1 MKYFV
6 ESYGC
11 TMNYGEGA
19 QLSEHMSAMGHTE
32 VDSADTADI
41 IILNT
46 CTVVD
51 TTEKKMIRRMSEL
64 RNAGKEVIVTG
75 CMAKVQ
81 TNRINIRLPDSMII
95 APDRYPEFPTLVSEK
110 YGLPITTPSR
120 IKTNILPISQGCLG
134 NCTYCITKFARG
146 RLVSYPPDELTDR
159 FNNMVDSGVKEILIT
174 AQDTGCY
181 GFDIGTTLPSLIRK
195 MLEKEGEYRIRI
207 GMMNPD
213 NLSPILSDLLDVMKD
228 TRVYRFLHVPVQSG
242 SDIVLKKMNR
252 QYTINEFTE
261 IVDKARSVHPDIS
274 ISTDMI
280 SGFPEETDEDH
291 KKSVGLI
298 EQLKADT
305 VNITRFS
312 ARPGTEASRMQQVHG
327 RICKNRSAELTDTKN
342 NVEYSVNEKLIGKKF
357 RAVVAE
363 HGKPGT
369 MIARTDNYRPVT
381 IESDLPIGSF
391 TEVEVTNCA
400 PTYLVGRVLNK

>member
-1 MKYFV
+1 V

-19 QLSEHMSAMGHTE
+19 QLSEHMSAMGHIE
-32 VDSADTADI
+32 VDSADIADI
-41 IILNT
+41 VILNT

-81 TNRINIRLPDSMII
+81 TNRINIRLPDSMVI
-95 APDRYPEFPTLVSEK
+95 APDRYPEFSDLVSEK
-110 YGLPITTPSR
+110 YGPLIAIPLK
-120 IKTNILPISQGCLG
+120 IKTNIIPISQGCLG

-146 RLVSYPPDELTDR
+146 RLVSYPPDELTKR
-159 FNNMVDSGVKEILIT
+159 FNEMVDSGIKEILIT

-181 GFDIGTTLPSLIRK
+181 GFDISVTLPSLIRK
-195 MLEKEGEYRIRI
+195 MLKKEGEYRIRV

-213 NLSPILSDLLDVMKD
+213 NLSPILNDLLDVMKD
-228 TRVYRFLHVPVQSG
+228 PRVYRFLHIPVQSG
-242 SDIVLKKMNR
+242 SNAVLKKMNR
-252 QYTINEFTE
+252 LYTVEEFTDM
-261 IVDKARSVHPDIS
+261 VDKARFVHSDVS

-291 KKSVGLI
+291 MKSIELI
-298 EQLKADT
+298 KQLKADT

-312 ARPGTEASRMQQVHG
+312 ARPGTEAALMQQIHG
-327 RICKNRSAELTDTKN
+327 RICKDRSAELTDTKN
-342 NVEYSVNEKLIGKKF
+342 DVEYSVNEKLIGKKF
-357 RAVVAE
+357 KALIAE
-363 HGKPGT
+363 YGKPGT
-369 MIARTDNYRPVT
+369 MIARTDNYRPVA

-391 TEVEVTNCA
+391 TEVEVTACA
-400 PTYLVGRVLNK
+400 PTYLIGRVLNK

>member
-1 MKYFV
+1 
-6 ESYGC
+6 
-11 TMNYGEGA
+11 MNYGEGA
-19 QLSEHMSAMGHTE
+19 QLSERMSAMGHVE

-41 IILNT
+41 VILNT

-95 APDRYPEFPTLVSEK
+95 APDRYPEFSDLVSKK
-110 YGLPITTPSR
+110 YDPPCTIPVG
-120 IKTNILPISQGCLG
+120 IKTNIIPIAQGCLG

-146 RLVSYPPDELTDR
+146 RLVSYSPDVLVDR
-159 FNNMVDSGVKEILIT
+159 FNEMIDSGIKEILIT

-181 GFDIGTTLPSLIRK
+181 GFDIGTTLPSLIGR

-213 NLSPILSDLLDVMKD
+213 NLDPILDDLLNAMNDP
-228 TRVYRFLHVPVQSG
+228 RVYRFLHIPVQSG
-242 SDIVLKKMNR
+242 SDAVLKKMNR
-252 QYTINEFTE
+252 QYTVNNFMKM
-261 IVDKARSVHPDIS
+261 VYRSRLVHPDIS

-291 KKSVGLI
+291 RKSIELI
-298 EQLKADT
+298 EQLGADT

-312 ARPGTEASRMQQVHG
+312 ARPGTEAALMPQVHG
-327 RICKNRSAELTDTKN
+327 RVCKDRSAELTDTKN
-342 NVEYSVNEKLIGKKF
+342 DVEYSVNEKLIGMKF
-357 RAVVAE
+357 KALVAE
-363 HGKPGT
+363 YGKPGT
-369 MIARTDNYRPVT
+369 VIARTDNYRPVAV
-381 IESDLPIGSF
+381 ESDLPIGSF
-391 TEVEVTNCA
+391 TDIEVTGCA
-400 PTYLVGRVLNK
+400 PTYLIGRVLNK

>member
-1 MKYFV
+1 M

-19 QLSEHMSAMGHTE
+19 QLSERMSAMGHVE
-32 VDSADTADI
+32 VDSVDTADI
-41 IILNT
+41 VILNT

-81 TNRINIRLPDSMII
+81 ANRISIRLPNSMII
-95 APDRYPEFPTLVSEK
+95 APDRYPDFSDLVSEK
-110 YGLPITTPSR
+110 YDPPQMIPVGIKSNIIPIA
-120 IKTNILPISQGCLG
+120 QGCLG

-146 RLVSYPPDELTDR
+146 RLVSYSPDVLADR
-159 FNNMVDSGVKEILIT
+159 FNEMIDSGIKEILIT

-195 MLEKEGEYRIRI
+195 MLKKEGEYRIRI

-213 NLSPILSDLLDVMKD
+213 NLNLMLDDLLDVMND
-228 TRVYRFLHVPVQSG
+228 PRVYRFLHIPVQSG
-242 SDIVLKKMNR
+242 SDSVLKSMNR
-252 QYTINEFTE
+252 RYTVSDFMKMVN
-261 IVDKARSVHPDIS
+261 RSRLVHSDIS

-291 KKSVGLI
+291 RKSIELI
-298 EQLKADT
+298 KQLEADT

-312 ARPGTEASRMQQVHG
+312 ARPGTEAAIMQQVHG
-327 RICKNRSAELTDTKN
+327 RVCKDRSAELTDVKN
-342 NVEYSVNEKLIGKKF
+342 SVEYSVNEKLIGKKF
-357 RAVVAE
+357 RALVAE
-363 HGKPGT
+363 CGKPGT
-369 MIARTDNYRPVT
+369 MIARTNNYRPIA
-381 IESDLPIGSF
+381 IESHLPIGSF
-391 TEVEVTNCA
+391 TEVVVTGCA

>member
-1 MKYFV
+1 
-6 ESYGC
+6 
-11 TMNYGEGA
+11 MNYGEGA
-19 QLSEHMSAMGHTE
+19 QLSERMSAMGHVE
-32 VDSADTADI
+32 VDTADTADI
-41 IILNT
+41 VILNT

-95 APDRYPEFPTLVSEK
+95 APDRYPEFSDLVSKK
-110 YGLPITTPSR
+110 YDPPCTIPVG
-120 IKTNILPISQGCLG
+120 IKTNIIPIAQGCLG

-146 RLVSYPPDELTDR
+146 RLVSYSPDVLVDR
-159 FNNMVDSGVKEILIT
+159 FNEMIDSGIKEILIT

-181 GFDIGTTLPSLIRK
+181 GFDIGTTLPSLIGR

-213 NLSPILSDLLDVMKD
+213 NLDPILDDLLNVMND
-228 TRVYRFLHVPVQSG
+228 PRVYRFLHIPVQSG
-242 SDIVLKKMNR
+242 SDAVLKKMNR
-252 QYTINEFTE
+252 QYTVNDFMKM
-261 IVDKARSVHPDIS
+261 VYRSRLVHPDIS

-291 KKSVGLI
+291 RKSIELI
-298 EQLKADT
+298 EQLGADT

-312 ARPGTEASRMQQVHG
+312 ARPGTEAALMPQVHG
-327 RICKNRSAELTDTKN
+327 RVCKDRSAELTDTKN
-342 NVEYSVNEKLIGKKF
+342 DVEYSVNEKLIGRKF
-357 RAVVAE
+357 KALVAE
-363 HGKPGT
+363 YGKPET
-369 MIARTDNYRPVT
+369 MVARTDNYRPVAV
-381 IESDLPIGSF
+381 ESDLPIGSF
-391 TEVEVTNCA
+391 TDIEVTGCA
-400 PTYLVGRVLNK
+400 PTYLIGRVLNK

>member
-1 MKYFV
+1 
-6 ESYGC
+6 
-11 TMNYGEGA
+11 MNYGEGA
-19 QLSEHMSAMGHTE
+19 QLSERMSAMGHVE

-41 IILNT
+41 VILNT

-95 APDRYPEFPTLVSEK
+95 APDRYPEFSDLVSKK
-110 YGLPITTPSR
+110 YDPPCTIPVG
-120 IKTNILPISQGCLG
+120 IKTNIIPIAQGCLG

-146 RLVSYPPDELTDR
+146 RLVSYSPDVLVDR
-159 FNNMVDSGVKEILIT
+159 FNEMIDSGIKEILIT

-181 GFDIGTTLPSLIRK
+181 GFDIGTTLPSLIGR

-213 NLSPILSDLLDVMKD
+213 NLDPILDDLLNAMNDP
-228 TRVYRFLHVPVQSG
+228 RVYRFLHIPVQSG
-242 SDIVLKKMNR
+242 SDAVLKRMNR
-252 QYTINEFTE
+252 QYTVNDFMKM
-261 IVDKARSVHPDIS
+261 VYRSRLVHPDIS

-291 KKSVGLI
+291 RKSIELI
-298 EQLKADT
+298 EQLGADT

-312 ARPGTEASRMQQVHG
+312 ARPGTEAALMPQVHG
-327 RICKNRSAELTDTKN
+327 RVCKDRSAELTDTKN
-342 NVEYSVNEKLIGKKF
+342 DVEYSVNEKLIGMKF
-357 RAVVAE
+357 KALVAE
-363 HGKPGT
+363 YGKPGT
-369 MIARTDNYRPVT
+369 VIARTDNYRPVAV
-381 IESDLPIGSF
+381 ESDLPIGSF
-391 TEVEVTNCA
+391 TDIEVTGCA
-400 PTYLVGRVLNK
+400 PTYLIGRVLNK